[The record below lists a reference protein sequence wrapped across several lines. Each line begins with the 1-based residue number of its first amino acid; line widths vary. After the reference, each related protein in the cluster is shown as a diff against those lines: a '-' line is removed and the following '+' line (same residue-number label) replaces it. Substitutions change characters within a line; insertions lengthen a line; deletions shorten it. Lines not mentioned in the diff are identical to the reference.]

1 MSSLEAAAAR
11 SLALRP
17 ALARI
22 VLPLFALT
30 IFLSALLLF
39 AIEPMFAKMALPL
52 LGGSPSVWSV
62 AMVFF
67 QVLML
72 AGYSYA
78 HLLTRRLS
86 IQAAAAVHL
95 GVLAMAF
102 ACMPISLR
110 FADAPPSTIDPTLWL
125 IVVFAASIGLP
136 FFALS
141 AQAPLLQ
148 SWFASARHHKSGDP
162 YFLYAASNIGSFISL
177 LAYPFVVE
185 PFLGLS
191 AQTGLVT
198 ILFVA
203 LAFLMALAAIA
214 AMIGGAG
221 PRLPQ
226 EAAPPAAESAA
237 IPVSPRTMLG
247 WIALS
252 FVPSGLLVSVTAH
265 ISTDVAAAPLL
276 WVMPLGLYLLTF
288 VLTFR
293 PGCFLGDARLT
304 MLTAWSGALA
314 LMMLGLR
321 PELAML
327 GLVVHLGAFFC
338 AALMCHRALYQSR
351 PDARALTIFY
361 FSMSLGGALGGL
373 FAGLIAPVIFSS
385 VAEYPLLIVA
395 ALALRPGTWVNLRS
409 TSPRIALALAAWI
422 AAIILA
428 GHVALAATD
437 SSLVALKVCF
447 GGLGALCLLVWRD
460 KAASSAVGFAMAMQ
474 LILLPSLD
482 ETAES
487 YRSFFGVNRVM
498 EIRDG
503 QFRALVHGTTIHGA
517 IRIREANGAPSVGA
531 PTPATYYLPDG
542 PLGDAIAAARQ
553 THGVLRHIAIIGLG
567 AGALACDTRPG
578 EPITFYEIDPVVARL
593 ASDSSRFRYLRD
605 CAPNAKLA
613 MGDARLT
620 LSAQSEVSDVIVV
633 DAFSSDAIPI
643 HLLTR
648 EAIALYLSKLDEHG
662 LLVMHVSNNQMN
674 FSGLIAREAADLGL
688 VAYERSEIN
697 VSPDDRDMRMAS
709 DALVLARQEAD
720 LGPLRN
726 KRGWRSIQPDPAVR
740 GWTDDYS
747 SILTAIIAKVRD

>member
-1 MSSLEAAAAR
+1 MSSLQAGAAR
-11 SLALRP
+11 PFASRP
-17 ALARI
+17 ALANV

-78 HLLTRRLS
+78 HALTRWLS
-86 IQAAAAVHL
+86 MRVAAAVHL
-95 GVLAMAF
+95 SVLAMAF

-110 FADAPPSTIDPTLWL
+110 FAEAPPSTIDPTLWL
-125 IVVFAASIGLP
+125 IVVFAASIGVP

-148 SWFASARHHKSGDP
+148 SWFANARHRKSSDP
-162 YFLYAASNIGSFISL
+162 YFLYAASNIGSFVSL

-191 AQTGLVT
+191 AQRGLVT
-198 ILFVA
+198 ILFVGVA
-203 LAFLMALAAIA
+203 ILMALAAIA
-214 AMIGGAG
+214 ALIGGAG
-221 PRLPQ
+221 ARRPQ
-226 EAAPPAAESAA
+226 EAAATAAESAEL
-237 IPVSPRTMLG
+237 PVSARTMVG

-288 VLTFR
+288 VLTFHPR
-293 PGCFLGDARLT
+293 CLFGDARLAI
-304 MLTAWSGALA
+304 LTVWSGALA

-321 PELAML
+321 PELAAL
-327 GLVVHLGAFFC
+327 GLIVHLGAFFC

-373 FAGLIAPVIFSS
+373 FAGLIAPMIFSS

-395 ALALRPGTWVNLRS
+395 ALALRPGTWVALRS
-409 TSPRIALALAAWI
+409 TSPRVALGLAAWI

-428 GHVALAATD
+428 GHVAQAWTD
-437 SSLVALKVCF
+437 SSLVALKVCY
-447 GGLGALCLLVWRD
+447 GGLGALCLLIWRD
-460 KAASSAVGFAMAMQ
+460 SAASSAVGLAMALQ
-474 LILLPSLD
+474 LTFLPSLD

-487 YRSFFGVNRVM
+487 FRSFFGVNRVL

-503 QFRALVHGTTIHGA
+503 QFRALVHGTTMHGA
-517 IRIREANGAPSVGA
+517 IRIREVDGAPSVGA

-542 PLGDAIAAARQ
+542 PLGDAIAAARE
-553 THGVLRHIAIIGLG
+553 THGALRHIAIVGLG
-567 AGALACDTRPG
+567 AGALACDTRAG
-578 EPITFYEIDPVVARL
+578 EPITFYEIDPVVVRL
-593 ASDSSRFRYLRD
+593 ASDPSRFRYLRD
-605 CAPNAKLA
+605 CAPNAKLTI
-613 MGDARLT
+613 GDARLT
-620 LSAQSEVSDVIVV
+620 LSAQSKVSDVIVV
-633 DAFSSDAIPI
+633 DAFSSDAIPV

-662 LLVMHVSNNQMN
+662 LLVMHVSNNQME

-688 VAYERSEIN
+688 VAYERSETN
-697 VSPDDRDMRMAS
+697 VSPDDRDLRMAS
-709 DALVLARQEAD
+709 DAVVLARREAD

-726 KRGWRSIQPDPAVR
+726 KRGWRRIQPDPAISA
-740 GWTDDYS
+740 WTDDYS
-747 SILTAIIAKVRD
+747 SILAAIVAKVRQ

>member
-1 MSSLEAAAAR
+1 MSTLEAGAAR
-11 SLALRP
+11 PLALRP
-17 ALARI
+17 ALANA

-78 HLLTRRLS
+78 HGLTRWLS
-86 IQAAAAVHL
+86 MRAGAAVHL
-95 GVLAMAF
+95 CVLAMAF

-110 FADAPPSTIDPTLWL
+110 FADAPPLTIDPTLWL

-148 SWFASARHHKSGDP
+148 SWFASARHSKSSDP

-177 LAYPFVVE
+177 LAYPFLVE
-185 PFLGLS
+185 PFLGLM
-191 AQTGLVT
+191 AQRGLVT
-198 ILFVA
+198 ILFVVLA
-203 LAFLMALAAIA
+203 LMMALAAIA
-214 AMIGGAG
+214 TLIGGVGGRRPDDAT
-221 PRLPQ
+221 
-226 EAAPPAAESAA
+226 PATTDSAA
-237 IPVSPRTMLG
+237 TPVSARTMLS

-252 FVPSGLLVSVTAH
+252 FVPSGLLVAVTAH

-293 PGCFLGDARLT
+293 PQCFLGDARLG
-304 MLTAWSGALA
+304 MATAWSGAVA

-321 PELAML
+321 PGVAVL

-338 AALMCHRALYQSR
+338 IALMCHRALYRSR
-351 PDARALTIFY
+351 PDARSLTIFY

-373 FAGLIAPVIFSS
+373 FAGLIAPKIFSS

-395 ALALRPGTWVNLRS
+395 ALALRPGTWANLRS
-409 TSPRIALALAAWI
+409 TPPKVALALAAWI
-422 AAIILA
+422 AALILA
-428 GHVALAATD
+428 GHVAMALTD
-437 SSLVALKVCF
+437 SSLIALKVCF
-447 GGLGALCLLVWRD
+447 GALGALSLLVWREA
-460 KAASSAVGFAMAMQ
+460 AASAAVGLAMALQ
-474 LILLPSLD
+474 LTWLPSLD

-517 IRIREANGAPSVGA
+517 IRIREADGTPSVGR

-542 PLGDAIAAARQ
+542 PLGDAVAAARE
-553 THGVLRHIAIIGLG
+553 THGALRHIAVVGLG
-567 AGALACDTRPG
+567 AGALACDTRAG
-578 EPITFYEIDPVVARL
+578 EPITFYEIDPIVARL
-593 ASDSSRFRYLRD
+593 ASDPSRFRYLRD
-605 CAPNAKLA
+605 CAPNAKLV

-620 LSAQSEVSDVIVV
+620 LGAQSEVSDVIVV
-633 DAFSSDAIPI
+633 DAFSSDAIPV

-662 LLVMHVSNNQMN
+662 LLVMHVSNNQME

-688 VAYERSEIN
+688 VAYERSEDN
-697 VSPDDRDMRMAS
+697 VSPNDRDMRMAS
-709 DALVLARQEAD
+709 EAVALARREAD
-720 LGPLRN
+720 LGPLRG
-726 KRGWRSIQPDPAVR
+726 KRGWREIQPDPAIR
-740 GWTDDYS
+740 AWTDDYS
-747 SILTAIIAKVRD
+747 SILAAIFAKLRQ

>member
-1 MSSLEAAAAR
+1 MSSLEAGAAR
-11 SLALRP
+11 PFALRP
-17 ALARI
+17 ALAHVI
-22 VLPLFALT
+22 LPLFALT
-30 IFLSALLLF
+30 IFMSALLLF

-78 HLLTRRLS
+78 HGLTRWLS
-86 IQAAAAVHL
+86 MRAGAAVHI
-95 GVLAMAF
+95 GVLAIAF

-148 SWFASARHHKSGDP
+148 SWFASARHSKSSDP

-177 LAYPFVVE
+177 VTYPFLIE
-185 PFLGLS
+185 PILGLS
-191 AQTGLVT
+191 AQRGLVT

-203 LAFLMALAAIA
+203 LSIAMALAAIA
-214 AMIGGAG
+214 TTIGGAG
-221 PRLPQ
+221 PRRVEEVAPAET
-226 EAAPPAAESAA
+226 EAATVA
-237 IPVSPRTMLG
+237 VSVGTVLC
-247 WIALS
+247 WIAWS

-293 PGCFLGDARLT
+293 PRCFFGDDRLA

-321 PELAML
+321 PGLAAL
-327 GLVVHLGAFFC
+327 GLVVHLAAFFC
-338 AALMCHRALYQSR
+338 AALMCHRALYSLR
-351 PDARALTIFY
+351 PNARSLTTFY

-373 FAGLIAPVIFSS
+373 FAGLIAPMIFSS

-395 ALALRPGTWVNLRS
+395 ALALRPGTWATLRA
-409 TSPRIALALAAWI
+409 TSPKAALTLAAWI
-422 AAIILA
+422 ATIILA
-428 GHVALAATD
+428 GHVALTWTE
-437 SSLVALKVCF
+437 SPSLALKLCF
-447 GGLGALCLLVWRD
+447 GALGALSLLVWRD
-460 KAASSAVGFAMAMQ
+460 SAGNAAVGLAMAMQ
-474 LILLPSLD
+474 LTWLPSLD
-482 ETAES
+482 DAAES
-487 YRSFFGVNRVM
+487 YRSFFGVNRVI

-503 QFRALVHGTTIHGA
+503 QFRALVHGSTIHGA
-517 IRIREANGAPSVGA
+517 IRIREADGTPSVGR

-542 PLGDAIAAARQ
+542 PLGDAIAAARE
-553 THGVLRHIAIIGLG
+553 TYGALRHIAVIGLG

-578 EPITFYEIDPVVARL
+578 EPITFYEIDPIVARL
-593 ASDSSRFRYLRD
+593 ARDPSRFNYLND
-605 CAPNAKLA
+605 CAPNAKLV

-620 LSAQSEVSDVIVV
+620 LGAQSEVSDVIVV
-633 DAFSSDAIPI
+633 DAFSSDAIPV

-648 EAIALYLSKLDEHG
+648 EAIALYFSKLDEHG
-662 LLVMHVSNNQMN
+662 LLVMHVSNNQME
-674 FSGLIAREAADLGL
+674 FSGLIAKEAADLGL
-688 VAYERSEIN
+688 LAYKRRETN
-697 VSPDDRDMRMAS
+697 VSPYDRDMRLAS
-709 DALVLARQEAD
+709 DAVVLARREAD
-720 LGPLRN
+720 FGPLRD
-726 KRGWRSIQPDPAVR
+726 KPGWRQIQPDPAVR
-740 GWTDDYS
+740 AWTDDYS
-747 SILTAIIAKVRD
+747 SILAAIAAKLK

>member
-1 MSSLEAAAAR
+1 MSSLQAGAR
-11 SLALRP
+11 PFASRP
-17 ALARI
+17 AFANV

-67 QVLML
+67 QALML

-78 HLLTRRLS
+78 HVLTRWLS
-86 IQAAAAVHL
+86 MRIAAAVHL

-110 FADAPPSTIDPTLWL
+110 FADAPPSTVDPTLWL

-136 FFALS
+136 FLALS

-148 SWFASARHHKSGDP
+148 SWFASARHRKSGDP

-177 LAYPFVVE
+177 LAYPFLVE

-191 AQTGLVT
+191 AQRGLVT
-198 ILFVA
+198 MLFVA
-203 LAFLMALAAIA
+203 LAILMALAALA
-214 AMIGGAG
+214 TLMGGAG
-221 PRLPQ
+221 ARGA
-226 EAAPPAAESAA
+226 EEVAPAAESAA
-237 IPVSPRTMLG
+237 IPVSVRTMLG

-276 WVMPLGLYLLTF
+276 WVLPLGLYLLTF

-293 PGCFLGDARLT
+293 PRCLLGDARLT
-304 MLTAWSGALA
+304 MLTAWSGVLA

-321 PELAML
+321 PELAAL
-327 GLVVHLGAFFC
+327 GLIVHLGAFFC

-373 FAGLIAPVIFSS
+373 FAGLIAPMIFSS

-395 ALALRPGTWVNLRS
+395 ALVLRPGTWADLRT
-409 TSPRIALALAAWI
+409 TSPKVALALAAWI
-422 AAIILA
+422 ATIILA
-428 GHVALAATD
+428 GHVAQAWTD

-447 GGLGALCLLVWRD
+447 GGLGALCLLIWRD
-460 KAASSAVGFAMAMQ
+460 SAASSAGGLAMALQ
-474 LILLPSLD
+474 LTFLPSLD
-482 ETAES
+482 DTAES
-487 YRSFFGVNRVM
+487 YRSFFGVNRVL

-553 THGVLRHIAIIGLG
+553 THGVLRHIAIVGLG
-567 AGALACDTRPG
+567 AGALACDMRPG
-578 EPITFYEIDPVVARL
+578 EPITFYEIDPVVVRL
-593 ASDSSRFRYLRD
+593 ASDPSRFRYLRD
-605 CAPNAKLA
+605 CAPNAKLIV
-613 MGDARLT
+613 GDARLT
-620 LSAQSEVSDVIVV
+620 LSAQSKVSDVIVV
-633 DAFSSDAIPI
+633 DAFSSDAIPV

-662 LLVMHVSNNQMN
+662 LLVMHVSNNQME

-688 VAYERSEIN
+688 VAYMRSEIN
-697 VSPDDRDMRMAS
+697 VSPDDRDLRMAS
-709 DALVLARQEAD
+709 DAVVLARREAD

-726 KRGWRSIQPDPAVR
+726 KRGWRSIQPDPAITA
-740 GWTDDYS
+740 WTDDYS
-747 SILTAIIAKVRD
+747 SILAAIVAKVRQ